1 MPRARPIGKLYHL
14 VGDVLRSPD
23 LAHHSQHDLLSG
35 LRAQLAQEPPLQA
48 LSESVAETET
58 AAESVS
64 APRVAV
70 APGVLEQVQA
80 PALASAQQRDP
91 AANASVFRWKS
102 AAGFASIA
110 AVAAVGWQV
119 LMVQAPTAIAP
130 QLAQTAAPMWWPWRP
145 RMAKRSCCAI
155 PIWMP
160 CSHCTSNT
168 APAPA
173 CKCRRSFAQCRLGAY
188 FGPAH
193 CSLKERS
200 NFSFLLGLRAPVVI
214 EAVLWSLVKKIK
226 QRSICRR
233 SAFPKATSPATC
245 TWARP
250 GCKA

>member
-1 MPRARPIGKLYHL
+1 MKDDVVNTQELLSALVDGELTGPELEQALALAEDAQGQANWQLYHL

-48 LSESVAETET
+48 LSKPVAESAAAET

-70 APGVLEQVQA
+70 ASGVLEQVQA

-91 AANASVFRWKS
+91 AANASVFRWKL

-130 QLAQTAAPMWWPWRP
+130 QLAQTAAPNVVAVAAQDGKTVMLRDPNLDALLTLHEQYGTRP
-145 RMAKRSCCAI
+145 SLQVPAEFLRNAGLA
-155 PIWMP
+155 
-160 CSHCTSNT
+160 HTSAQRT
-168 APAPA
+168 AP
-173 CKCRRSFAQCRLGAY
+173 
-188 FGPAH
+188 
-193 CSLKERS
+193 
-200 NFSFLLGLRAPVVI
+200 
-214 EAVLWSLVKKIK
+214 
-226 QRSICRR
+226 
-233 SAFPKATSPATC
+233 
-245 TWARP
+245 
-250 GCKA
+250 

>member
-1 MPRARPIGKLYHL
+1 MKDDVVNTQELLSALVDGELTGPELEQALALAEDAQGQANWQLYHL

-48 LSESVAETET
+48 LSELVAETAAAET

-70 APGVLEQVQA
+70 ASGVLEQVHA

-91 AANASVFRWKS
+91 AANASVFRWKL

-130 QLAQTAAPMWWPWRP
+130 QLAQTAAPNVVAVAAQDGKTVMLRDPNLDALLTLHEQYGTRP
-145 RMAKRSCCAI
+145 SLQVPAEFLRNAGLA
-155 PIWMP
+155 
-160 CSHCTSNT
+160 HTSAQRT
-168 APAPA
+168 AP
-173 CKCRRSFAQCRLGAY
+173 
-188 FGPAH
+188 
-193 CSLKERS
+193 
-200 NFSFLLGLRAPVVI
+200 
-214 EAVLWSLVKKIK
+214 
-226 QRSICRR
+226 
-233 SAFPKATSPATC
+233 
-245 TWARP
+245 
-250 GCKA
+250 

>member
-1 MPRARPIGKLYHL
+1 MKDDVVNTQELLSALVDGELTGPELEQALALAEDAQGQANWQLYHL

-48 LSESVAETET
+48 LPES

-91 AANASVFRWKS
+91 AANASVFRWKL

-130 QLAQTAAPMWWPWRP
+130 QLAQTAAPNVVAVAAQDGKTVMLRDPNLDALLTLHEQYGTRP
-145 RMAKRSCCAI
+145 SLQVPAEFLRNAGLA
-155 PIWMP
+155 
-160 CSHCTSNT
+160 HTSAQRT
-168 APAPA
+168 AP
-173 CKCRRSFAQCRLGAY
+173 
-188 FGPAH
+188 
-193 CSLKERS
+193 
-200 NFSFLLGLRAPVVI
+200 
-214 EAVLWSLVKKIK
+214 
-226 QRSICRR
+226 
-233 SAFPKATSPATC
+233 
-245 TWARP
+245 
-250 GCKA
+250 

>member
-1 MPRARPIGKLYHL
+1 MKDDVVNTQELLSALVDGELTGPELEQALALAEDAQGQANWQLYHL

-48 LSESVAETET
+48 LSES

-64 APRVAV
+64 APRVAM

-91 AANASVFRWKS
+91 AANASVFRWKL

-130 QLAQTAAPMWWPWRP
+130 QLAQTAAPNVVAVAAQDGKTVMLRDPNLDALLTLHEQYGTRP
-145 RMAKRSCCAI
+145 SLQVPAEFLRNAGLA
-155 PIWMP
+155 
-160 CSHCTSNT
+160 HTSAQRT
-168 APAPA
+168 AP
-173 CKCRRSFAQCRLGAY
+173 
-188 FGPAH
+188 
-193 CSLKERS
+193 
-200 NFSFLLGLRAPVVI
+200 
-214 EAVLWSLVKKIK
+214 
-226 QRSICRR
+226 
-233 SAFPKATSPATC
+233 
-245 TWARP
+245 
-250 GCKA
+250 

>member
-1 MPRARPIGKLYHL
+1 MKTQLDSQLDRETVSALMDGQLRGADASAALQMMASDEARECWQVYHL

-48 LSESVAETET
+48 LSEPVAETAAET

-70 APGVLEQVQA
+70 ASGVLEQVQA

-91 AANASVFRWKS
+91 AANASVFRWKL

-130 QLAQTAAPMWWPWRP
+130 QLAQTAAPNVVAVAAQDGKTVMLRDPNLDALLTLHEQYGTRP
-145 RMAKRSCCAI
+145 SLQVPAEFLRNAGLA
-155 PIWMP
+155 
-160 CSHCTSNT
+160 HTSAQRT
-168 APAPA
+168 AP
-173 CKCRRSFAQCRLGAY
+173 
-188 FGPAH
+188 
-193 CSLKERS
+193 
-200 NFSFLLGLRAPVVI
+200 
-214 EAVLWSLVKKIK
+214 
-226 QRSICRR
+226 
-233 SAFPKATSPATC
+233 
-245 TWARP
+245 
-250 GCKA
+250 

>member
-1 MPRARPIGKLYHL
+1 MKDDVVNTQELLSALVDGELTGPELEQALALAEDAQGQANWQLYHL

-48 LSESVAETET
+48 LSEPVAETAAET

-70 APGVLEQVQA
+70 ASGVLEQVQA

-91 AANASVFRWKS
+91 AANASVFRWKL

-130 QLAQTAAPMWWPWRP
+130 QLAQTAAPNVVAVAAQDGKTVMLRDPNLDALLTLHEQYGTRP
-145 RMAKRSCCAI
+145 SLQVPGEALRKAGLAEGSAQR
-155 PIWMP
+155 
-160 CSHCTSNT
+160 T
-168 APAPA
+168 AP
-173 CKCRRSFAQCRLGAY
+173 
-188 FGPAH
+188 
-193 CSLKERS
+193 
-200 NFSFLLGLRAPVVI
+200 
-214 EAVLWSLVKKIK
+214 
-226 QRSICRR
+226 
-233 SAFPKATSPATC
+233 
-245 TWARP
+245 
-250 GCKA
+250 